1 MTQTGTLDSL
11 DCLVVSF
18 LHAWWALSKSTVI
31 IKMDTCSLLGI
42 YIYKKVLIVWIN
54 ILKSQC

>member
-11 DCLVVSF
+11 DYLVVSF
-18 LHAWWALSKSTVI
+18 LHVWWALSKPTVI